1 MKTVITNNGLK
12 KIIEVGSNGPKLSIK
27 SLKIGSDIINPD
39 SSITDVSG
47 LVWQGDS
54 SFIKYLIQDDNS
66 FIFQITLDETV
77 GDFSIG
83 NIGLYLEDGT
93 LFALTSFISKEQKIK
108 TGTVPGNKK
117 VYDIPI
123 QLSGISTVLDVQYL
137 MTADASIPVL
147 SNETLLPTVDKTT
160 FSTYAI
166 LSFTNKNVPGF
177 AIRTASGWS
186 YVYGSVPGSTGNGST
201 YYKTF
206 TKDIF
211 QNQIMSIPVTEHQLG
226 TAPFLAYF
234 QKAQSNKYINQNVD
248 FSIDLKGNIEIKVN
262 ELFDGRLLLCTPF
275 TQSDL
280 IITNQVNDILYGD
293 IKEVTK

>member
-47 LVWQGDS
+47 FVWQGDS

-123 QLSGISTVLDVQYL
+123 QLSGISTILDVQYL

-147 SNETLLPTVDKTT
+147 SNETLLPAVDKTT

-211 QNQIMSIPVTEHQLG
+211 QNQIMSIPATEHQLG

-293 IKEVTK
+293 IKEVNS